1 MPKPGPL
8 PQISHTA
15 ATSHTPWVC
24 REGRPPALE
33 RSTKGNPTAHDV
45 AHGGHNAAI
54 KVADWV
60 IFGKA
65 PMKAVRS
72 RGVAL
77 AGRGGG
83 PSMGDNVL

>member
-24 REGRPPALE
+24 REGCTPALG
-33 RSTKGNPTAHDV
+33 RPTKGNPTVHDV
-45 AHGGHNAAI
+45 AHRGRLPPTR
-54 KVADWV
+54 VADWV
-60 IFGKA
+60 TFGKA

-72 RGVAL
+72 RGVVL

-83 PSMGDNVL
+83 PSLGDHML

>member
-1 MPKPGPL
+1 MTLRTGD
-8 PQISHTA
+8 SY
-15 ATSHTPWVC
+15 
-24 REGRPPALE
+24 PPA
-33 RSTKGNPTAHDV
+33 R
-45 AHGGHNAAI
+45 
-54 KVADWV
+54 VADWV

-83 PSMGDNVL
+83 PSLGDHVL